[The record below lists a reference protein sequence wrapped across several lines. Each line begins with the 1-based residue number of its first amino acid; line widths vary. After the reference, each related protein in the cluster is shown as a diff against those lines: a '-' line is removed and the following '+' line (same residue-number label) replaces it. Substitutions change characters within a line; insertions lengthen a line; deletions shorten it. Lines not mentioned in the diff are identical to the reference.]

1 MARDKDSIKVT
12 GKDVGISLGRFLF
25 CFFDICVAMII
36 TEQHKKASRWRD
48 FILGWQDGLVN
59 VLGVTLGIASA
70 TNDAK
75 IVIIAALAAT
85 FAESVSMM
93 AVAYTSFKAE
103 ADFYESELAREKK
116 EMHTVPE
123 REKDEVRTIFRKF
136 KFGTSL
142 LEKVVRHIT
151 SNKKRWLD
159 TMMELE
165 LKLQKPKVSPLNI
178 AVVVGISAIIG
189 SLIPVV
195 PFLLLSV
202 KDAILASIIFSTIIL
217 FLVGAYKGYTTT
229 GKVLKSGIELAA
241 IGMLAALIG
250 YGIGAVLGIT
260 IM

>member
-1 MARDKDSIKVT
+1 MAMMKRE
-12 GKDVGISLGRFLF
+12 L
-25 CFFDICVAMII
+25 
-36 TEQHKKASRWRD
+36 HKKESRWRD

-59 VLGVTLGIASA
+59 VLGVTLGVATA
-70 TNDAK
+70 TNDVR
-75 IVIIAALAAT
+75 IVLVAALAAT

-103 ADFYESELAREKK
+103 TDFYESELAREKK
-116 EMHTVPE
+116 EMRTVPE
-123 REKDEVRTIFRKF
+123 TERNEIRTIFRKF
-136 KFGTSL
+136 KFGPSL
-142 LEKVVRHIT
+142 LEKVVKHIT

-165 LKLQKPKVSPLNI
+165 LKLQAPKVSPLNI

-202 KDAILASIIFSTIIL
+202 KNAIMASIIFSTIIL
-217 FLVGAYKGYTTT
+217 FFVGAYKGYTTT
-229 GKVLKSGIELAA
+229 GKVIRGGIELAA

-250 YGIGAVLGIT
+250 YGIGAVLGVAIT
-260 IM
+260 